1 MRWLVAVM
9 LLVVAQKSIPLAC
22 GLRLPA
28 VFTSYKASIRFPV
41 LHSLR
46 SSVTSEELLKDPQ
59 FRSNGQWTAKNS
71 QNGLKL
77 SEFLNAV
84 APQLFTST
92 TASKNAIR
100 KGLIRLNGLK
110 AKNGDLVVENDVVD
124 SFIRSQQGVFCS
136 DFERK
141 AAVDP
146 SEFDLCIVPVLW
158 EDNHCAV
165 VIKPQG
171 MPVFRTKDG
180 NSMSSHDS
188 SSNLKNPCL
197 QTALPYSLLPIP
209 ADSDLQ
215 PLRRPQAVHRLDKG
229 TGGLI
234 IVAKT
239 LPALV
244 HLTAQFSNRTVVK
257 KYKAVVAGK
266 LTGDS
271 DNSKFSEMEISQSH
285 PATAIGGVITNQL
298 SGQSAET
305 EWSVEPG
312 MQTQSPLYG
321 WITTVDLSPHTGRT
335 HQLRR

>member
-1 MRWLVAVM
+1 MRWLVAVV
-9 LLVVAQKSIPLAC
+9 LLELALQSIPLAC
-22 GLRLPA
+22 GLRLSS
-28 VFTSYKASIRFPV
+28 VFTSDKGCIRFPV
-41 LHSLR
+41 LQSLR

-84 APQLFTST
+84 APQIFTST

-110 AKNGDLVVENDVVD
+110 AKSGDSVLENDVVD
-124 SFIRSQQGVFCS
+124 SFIRTQQGAFCS

-141 AAVDP
+141 AAIDP
-146 SEFDLCIVPVLW
+146 SEFDLCVVPVLW
-158 EDNHCAV
+158 EDDHCAV

-171 MPVFRTKDG
+171 MPVFRTKD

-197 QTALPYSLLPIP
+197 QTALPYSLLPIS

-257 KYKAVVAGK
+257 KYKAVVARK

-271 DNSKFSEMEISQSH
+271 DSSQLGETEQLLSH
-285 PATAIGGVITNQL
+285 PAIAIRGTITHQL

-312 MQTQSPLYG
+312 MHTQSPLYG
-321 WITTVDLSPHTGRT
+321 WISTVDLSPHTGRT

>member
-1 MRWLVAVM
+1 MRWLVVVV
-9 LLVVAQKSIPLAC
+9 LLAIALQSIPLAC
-22 GLRLPA
+22 GLKLPT
-28 VFTSYKASIRFPV
+28 VFTTDKVSLRFPV

-46 SSVTSEELLKDPQ
+46 SSVTSDELLKDPQ
-59 FRSNGQWTAKNS
+59 FRSNGQWTAESS

-110 AKNGDLVVENDVVD
+110 AKNGDSVLENDVVD

-141 AAVDP
+141 AAGDP

-171 MPVFRTKDG
+171 MPVFRTKD
-180 NSMSSHDS
+180 STSKPSDDFA
-188 SSNLKNPCL
+188 SNLKSPCL

-239 LPALV
+239 IPALV
-244 HLTAQFSNRTVVK
+244 HLTAQFSNRTVIK

-271 DNSKFSEMEISQSH
+271 DNSQSNEEELLSSL
-285 PATAIGGVITNQL
+285 PATAVGGTITHQL

-312 MQTQSPLYG
+312 MHMRSPLYG
-321 WITTVDLSPHTGRT
+321 WISTVDLSPHTGRT